1 MKKEGKDDSF
11 FEPLW
16 KPKRSNGGASW
27 AAWQKPPPPEPV
39 YRSKDEWPSPKP
51 RTDLV
56 FAKSCVAE
64 NGCCTDARTA
74 TEPASMLLP
83 SASEVIAVA
92 IGADPGLARVASDG
106 TFHTDKQLRS
116 MSKAT
121 TRVRFQFRR
130 DAEGVTQIYGIHTGA
145 SGDDSVRTV
154 QVKWN
159 ANKTALEA
167 ELNGVLLI
175 WTPPTVLQEY
185 CH

>member
-1 MKKEGKDDSF
+1 MKKEGNDDSF

-16 KPKRSNGGASW
+16 KPKRPNGGASW
-27 AAWQKPPPPEPV
+27 AAWQKPPPPEPA

-56 FAKSCVAE
+56 FTQSCVAE
-64 NGCCTDARTA
+64 NGCCIDARTA

-92 IGADPGLARVASDG
+92 IGADAGLARVASDG
-106 TFHTDKQLRS
+106 TFHTDEQLRC

-130 DAEGVTQIYGIHTGA
+130 SCRFTAFTLARQVMTQYA
-145 SGDDSVRTV
+145 PCR
-154 QVKWN
+154 
-159 ANKTALEA
+159 
-167 ELNGVLLI
+167 
-175 WTPPTVLQEY
+175 
-185 CH
+185 

>member
-1 MKKEGKDDSF
+1 
-11 FEPLW
+11 
-16 KPKRSNGGASW
+16 
-27 AAWQKPPPPEPV
+27 
-39 YRSKDEWPSPKP
+39 
-51 RTDLV
+51 
-56 FAKSCVAE
+56 
-64 NGCCTDARTA
+64 
-74 TEPASMLLP
+74 MLLP

-92 IGADPGLARVASDG
+92 IGADPRLARVASDG

-121 TRVRFQFRR
+121 TRIRFQFRR

-167 ELNGVLLI
+167 ELNGVPLI
-175 WTPPTVLQEY
+175 WSPPTVLQEY

>member
-27 AAWQKPPPPEPV
+27 AAWQKPPPPEPA
-39 YRSKDEWPSPKP
+39 YRSKNKWPSPKP

-56 FAKSCVAE
+56 FTQSCVAE
-64 NGCCTDARTA
+64 NGCCIDARTA

-92 IGADPGLARVASDG
+92 IGADAGLARVASDG
-106 TFHTDKQLRS
+106 TFHTDEQLCC
-116 MSKAT
+116 MCKAT

-130 DAEGVTQIYGIHTGA
+130 SCRFTAFTLARQVMTQYA
-145 SGDDSVRTV
+145 PCR
-154 QVKWN
+154 
-159 ANKTALEA
+159 
-167 ELNGVLLI
+167 
-175 WTPPTVLQEY
+175 
-185 CH
+185 

>member
-1 MKKEGKDDSF
+1 M
-11 FEPLW
+11 
-16 KPKRSNGGASW
+16 
-27 AAWQKPPPPEPV
+27 
-39 YRSKDEWPSPKP
+39 
-51 RTDLV
+51 
-56 FAKSCVAE
+56 
-64 NGCCTDARTA
+64 
-74 TEPASMLLP
+74 
-83 SASEVIAVA
+83 A

-167 ELNGVLLI
+167 ELNGMPLL
-175 WTPPTVLQEY
+175 WTSPTALQEY
-185 CH
+185 SH